1 MNAVSH
7 CYPINGT
14 LLIIIIIIIIIIIT
28 IKWRWMLR
36 HTVIN

>member
-14 LLIIIIIIIIIIIT
+14 LLIIIIIIIIIIT